1 MDCQYRVQWL
11 GEALESFEGW
21 QLAPLNALQAECG
34 GLKSTVQWLDC
45 LMDAA
50 KGLGKRLESFE
61 AWQLAALNALKA
73 ECRGLTGLWKLPK
86 GFGKRLES
94 FEAPLKAIKAKSGG
108 LTGSYW
114 QDEWQDTRFHTS
126 GGPRRRPCLG

>member
-1 MDCQYRVQWL
+1 M
-11 GEALESFEGW
+11 
-21 QLAPLNALQAECG
+21 
-34 GLKSTVQWLDC
+34 QWLDW
-45 LMDAA
+45 LVDAA

-61 AWQLAALNALKA
+61 AWQLATLSALKA

-94 FEAPLKAIKAKSGG
+94 FEAPLNAVKAKSGG

-114 QDEWQDTRFHTS
+114 QDEWQDQGSTPPVVPGAAPALAKAGV
-126 GGPRRRPCLG
+126 GGYASCQH